1 MLWDEVSQ
9 TQGYRWIDV
18 LPAFVIAYNKAPHE
32 THKKSP
38 YEAFFGFKM
47 RGVYG
52 TPSEIL
58 IESNQVEES
67 LQDTIDDATDHTES
81 CEITDDTNQVN
92 VDYQQTAYENHLKQ
106 VQQVRREIVRND
118 ENYRNKMLVR
128 ASVHRRKPAFNPGDK
143 VAIAPDHDNNQK
155 TRKRKLEQPCSVTGE
170 VISMCSN
177 NRTVRIEVNGQV
189 KTFAAKNVKKL
200 SS

>member
-1 MLWDEVSQ
+1 MKRLRLVFCILRFKNYRALTLLYLQIQLIHGRVRHPQTQGKIERFNQTLGRHLTKMLWDEVSQ

-58 IESNQVEES
+58 IESNQVEGS
-67 LQDTIDDATDHTES
+67 CIQDTYDDTTDHTKNY
-81 CEITDDTNQVN
+81 EINYDTDSQS
-92 VDYQQTAYENHLKQ
+92 HFC
-106 VQQVRREIVRND
+106 I
-118 ENYRNKMLVR
+118 
-128 ASVHRRKPAFNPGDK
+128 K
-143 VAIAPDHDNNQK
+143 VE
-155 TRKRKLEQPCSVTGE
+155 LEVT
-170 VISMCSN
+170 
-177 NRTVRIEVNGQV
+177 T
-189 KTFAAKNVKKL
+189 KFYY
-200 SS
+200 